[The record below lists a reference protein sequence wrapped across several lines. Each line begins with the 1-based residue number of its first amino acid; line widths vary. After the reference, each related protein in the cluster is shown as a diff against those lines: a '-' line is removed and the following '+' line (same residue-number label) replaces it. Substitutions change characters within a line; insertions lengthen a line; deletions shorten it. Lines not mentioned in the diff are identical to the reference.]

1 MENHLLSATDAPAI
15 SLATAGIPLR
25 LPASMFSK
33 EKAAFVGLGWSKLA
47 TTLTASSVDSEIF
60 FLKVMLDE
68 LNSEFALQLD
78 NEPEV
83 STSHTVIFA
92 GGSHA
97 SSIAKAARSTYP
109 EVVDLSIGGWKLTAE
124 SAAEL
129 AHDISGVLED
139 AEEANFTV
147 VLHLFDNS
155 IFKAMVDGDLTDP
168 FKLNGRYHIQGSM
181 QLINSNELKKLF
193 ETALTI
199 FRACS
204 GSNIIL
210 LGPLPRNINNK

>member
-1 MENHLLSATDAPAI
+1 
-15 SLATAGIPLR
+15 
-25 LPASMFSK
+25 
-33 EKAAFVGLGWSKLA
+33 
-47 TTLTASSVDSEIF
+47 
-60 FLKVMLDE
+60 MLDE

-139 AEEANFTV
+139 AEEASFTV